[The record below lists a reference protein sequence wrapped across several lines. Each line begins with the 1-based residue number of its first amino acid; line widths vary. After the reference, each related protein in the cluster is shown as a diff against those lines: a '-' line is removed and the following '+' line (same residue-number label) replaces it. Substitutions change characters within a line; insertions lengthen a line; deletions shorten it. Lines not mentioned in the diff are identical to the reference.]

1 MDVKKFLNKRVRKLT
16 VKDLKEKL
24 DGCDDEQEVVL
35 TFYMKDE
42 GLYSVYLA
50 EVYAT
55 IGYDAV
61 TKERL
66 YNSRVCELAGFNH
79 KDCTYV
85 EKRDDKR
92 V

>member
-1 MDVKKFLNKRVRKLT
+1 MDMKKLLNKKVVKMT
-16 VKDLKEKL
+16 VKDLKKKL
-24 DGCDDEQEVVL
+24 KEADDDSEVVL

-61 TKERL
+61 IKDRL
-66 YNSRVCELAGFNH
+66 YDNKVCELAGFNH
-79 KDCTYV
+79 DDCTYV
-85 EKRDDKR
+85 EKHDDK
-92 V
+92 

>member
-1 MDVKKFLNKRVRKLT
+1 MDMKKFLNKRVVKLK

-24 DGCDDEQEVVL
+24 KEADDESDVVL

-50 EVYAT
+50 EVYSN

-61 TKERL
+61 VKDHL
-66 YNSRVCELAGFNH
+66 YEGKICELAGYNH
-79 KDCTYV
+79 KECTYV
-85 EKRDDKR
+85 EKKE
-92 V
+92 

>member
-1 MDVKKFLNKRVRKLT
+1 MNMKKFLNKRVVKLT

-24 DGCDDEQEVVL
+24 RDADDDSEVVL

-50 EVYAT
+50 EVYST

-61 TKERL
+61 LKESL
-66 YNSRVCELAGFNH
+66 FEGKICELAGFNH

-85 EKRDDKR
+85 EKKNDS
-92 V
+92 

>member
-1 MDVKKFLNKRVRKLT
+1 MNIKKLLNKKVVKLT

-24 DGCDDEQEVVL
+24 AEANDDSEVVL

-50 EVYAT
+50 DVHPV

-61 TKERL
+61 IKEHL
-66 YNSRVCELAGFNH
+66 FDEKVCELSGFNH
-79 KDCTYV
+79 KECTYL
-85 EKRDDKR
+85 EKKNEK
-92 V
+92 